1 LKVLILDAY
10 NLMHRARSGFQKGDW
25 PVVYNFFRSLR
36 PLVGKFNPDVIYFV
50 LEGTPK
56 RNLELLPNYKGSRA
70 VDPVVDPKKH
80 EALVNFHRQ
89 KDVIIEL
96 MENYL
101 PVVCVQH
108 PDYEA
113 DDVMAELA
121 HQHEGDKVA
130 LVSGDSDMLQVLQE
144 TSWVKLWHPIKK
156 EFLKAPDYNY
166 VTWKALRGDSTD
178 DIPGIPGVGDVT
190 ATKLVTEPTLM
201 EARFAR
207 SPGDRDIFKRNLDL
221 VQLHRLGDDMLTLNV
236 RPGMIDWD
244 ELKEAFASFGFRSML
259 KEKTW
264 EKYIATF
271 ECVTQMP
278 TKEEL
283 LSNE

>member
-1 LKVLILDAY
+1 
-10 NLMHRARSGFQKGDW
+10 
-25 PVVYNFFRSLR
+25 
-36 PLVGKFNPDVIYFV
+36 
-50 LEGTPK
+50 
-56 RNLELLPNYKGSRA
+56 
-70 VDPVVDPKKH
+70 
-80 EALVNFHRQ
+80 
-89 KDVIIEL
+89 
-96 MENYL
+96 
-101 PVVCVQH
+101 
-108 PDYEA
+108 
-113 DDVMAELA
+113 
-121 HQHEGDKVA
+121 
-130 LVSGDSDMLQVLQE
+130 
-144 TSWVKLWHPIKK
+144 
-156 EFLKAPDYNY
+156 
-166 VTWKALRGDSTD
+166 
-178 DIPGIPGVGDVT
+178 
-190 ATKLVTEPTLM
+190 M